1 MAEKQNSSPK
11 ISILIPV
18 YNVEKYVA
26 RGLRSLFAN
35 TIIADCEVII
45 VDDCSPDG
53 SMKVVADVLDEFPA
67 FAKNVV
73 LRSHECNRGSA
84 AARNTALL
92 QAHGKYIICV
102 DSDDWVEPDYL
113 EKLYNEAEN
122 SGADIVGCDYFREYS
137 GGTELCKNPI
147 DENPRQALKDVVSG
161 KSLAFLWIK
170 LFKRELFAENG
181 IAWTEGLD
189 VTEDVIVCSRLFAK
203 AKAISYI
210 KEPLYHYNLQNQGS
224 LTARLN
230 EKKIDQIIEACN
242 LIEKELLHDADCE
255 NAVKQRKAFS
265 KIWILRCADEL
276 KKEYF
281 LLWNDEKLYKL
292 SNISLKRKIILFLCN
307 MGLCWTVKKL
317 INFSK

>member
-1 MAEKQNSSPK
+1 MECPYKVSV
-11 ISILIPV
+11 LIPIF
-18 YNVEKYVA
+18 NVEKYVA
-26 RGLRSLFAN
+26 RCLRSLFAN

-45 VDDCSPDG
+45 VDDCSPDA
-53 SMKVVADVLDEFPA
+53 SMKVVANVLKECPA
-67 FAKNVV
+67 FAENVV
-73 LRSHECNRGSA
+73 LRSHDCNRGLA

-122 SGADIVGCDYFREYS
+122 SGADIVGCDYFREYLDD
-137 GGTELCKNPI
+137 TELCRNPI
-147 DENPRQALKDVVSG
+147 DENPRQGLKDVVSG

-170 LFKRELFAENG
+170 LFKCELFAENG

-189 VTEDVIVCSRLFAK
+189 VTEDVIICSRLFAK

-242 LIEKELLHDADCE
+242 LIEKELLHDADCK

-281 LLWNDEKLYKL
+281 LLWNDEKLYKTRGVSVKCRIVHL
-292 SNISLKRKIILFLCN
+292 MCCCRLRLVVRIILNIC
-307 MGLCWTVKKL
+307 K
-317 INFSK
+317 